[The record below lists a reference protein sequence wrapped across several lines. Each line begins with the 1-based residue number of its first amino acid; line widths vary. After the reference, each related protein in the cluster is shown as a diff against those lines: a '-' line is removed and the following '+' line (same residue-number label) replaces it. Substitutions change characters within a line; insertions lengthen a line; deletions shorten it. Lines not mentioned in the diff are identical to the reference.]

1 MGLLS
6 YVDNLINNYELKI
19 QQLEQQ
25 LQIARQALADQEKQN
40 AEIVK
45 EVVELE
51 DK

>member
-6 YVDNLINNYELKI
+6 YIDNLINNYELKI

-25 LQIARQALADQEKQN
+25 LKIAQQTIHDIQKKNEPIR
-40 AEIVK
+40 

>member
-6 YVDNLINNYELKI
+6 YIDNLINNYELKI

-25 LQIARQALADQEKQN
+25 LQIARQALADKEKEKD
-40 AEIVK
+40 EIVR

>member
-6 YVDNLINNYELKI
+6 YIDNLINNYELKI

-25 LQIARQALADQEKQN
+25 LQIARQALADKEKQN